1 MDENLRAVAQMCER
15 PGVGEVSSHNLDVG
29 AFSGIGEIRATRQG
43 ADLMTPPEQGG
54 DEMAAEKS
62 RGPGDGDARGSG
74 LDRGGRPREGAS
86 EVH

>member
-1 MDENLRAVAQMCER
+1 
-15 PGVGEVSSHNLDVG
+15 
-29 AFSGIGEIRATRQG
+29 
-43 ADLMTPPEQGG
+43 MTPPEQGG

-62 RGPGDGDARGSG
+62 RGPGDRDARGSG